1 MTDIPAMLL
10 WTDAYMADTSH
21 LTTTEHGAYLLILM
35 AMWRAGG
42 TLPNDEIRIARVARL
57 SLDKWRKIAP
67 SIMEFMSDDGKA
79 ITQKRL
85 KLEFEIAS
93 SKAQK
98 LADAGRAGGRAKALK
113 KLKPTPSDAN
123 SDANGTP
130 QAIGCQK
137 PSESLPNQIPDTNNQ
152 LRESSL
158 SETASPP
165 QTTSKP
171 SDEFLSFWKAYPTTP
186 IMSRKEALAAWGK
199 LSPEDRKSATEA
211 VEPYR
216 AYCRTNPTYST
227 VHACRFLSQ
236 RRFEG
241 FQQQAPALALVSS
254 SFYAPAGSKQ
264 LEAWQDHKRQ
274 TTGKSCPVDA
284 KGGWTFPSEYPPSSR
299 EDAA

>member
-123 SDANGTP
+123 SDANGMP
-130 QAIGCQK
+130 QAIGCQTRY
-137 PSESLPNQIPDTNNQ
+137 Q
-152 LRESSL
+152 
-158 SETASPP
+158 
-165 QTTSKP
+165 
-171 SDEFLSFWKAYPTTP
+171 
-186 IMSRKEALAAWGK
+186 
-199 LSPEDRKSATEA
+199 
-211 VEPYR
+211 
-216 AYCRTNPTYST
+216 
-227 VHACRFLSQ
+227 
-236 RRFEG
+236 
-241 FQQQAPALALVSS
+241 
-254 SFYAPAGSKQ
+254 
-264 LEAWQDHKRQ
+264 
-274 TTGKSCPVDA
+274 
-284 KGGWTFPSEYPPSSR
+284 
-299 EDAA
+299 